1 MTMTDVAAELAEL
14 LDRYWSWRVEYQ
26 DHPPAWVATRRPS
39 PAQVHVLA
47 AYDLGSLRDKLASA
61 ETLSTALA
69 DLRHEF
75 AGSGVTF
82 GTVWASAA
90 GPGARRLY
98 ASRAGVLI
106 TSWTAAE
113 LRSRLREELA
123 GEQAAPGGRLALT
136 PEVLADGLCPGRPGC
151 GDTGH
156 DDGHQL

>member
-1 MTMTDVAAELAEL
+1 MTDAAADLTEL
-14 LDRYWSWRVEYQ
+14 LDRYGSWQVEYQ
-26 DHPPAWVATRRPS
+26 DHPPAWIATQRPA

-47 AYDLGSLRDKLASA
+47 AYDLASLRDKLASA
-61 ETLSTALA
+61 ETLSTGLA

-75 AGSGVTF
+75 AGSGFTF

-113 LRSRLREELA
+113 LRTRLREELT
-123 GEQAAPGGRLALT
+123 GE
-136 PEVLADGLCPGRPGC
+136 
-151 GDTGH
+151 
-156 DDGHQL
+156 